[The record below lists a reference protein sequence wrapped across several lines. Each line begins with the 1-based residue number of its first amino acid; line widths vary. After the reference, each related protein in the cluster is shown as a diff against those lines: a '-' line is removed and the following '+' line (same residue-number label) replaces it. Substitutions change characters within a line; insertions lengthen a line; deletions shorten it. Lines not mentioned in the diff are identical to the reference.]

1 MQKQTINFL
10 FDAIDDV
17 VNGYNSN
24 GRVNRLDIELLA
36 SWKTIVKAGIEKR
49 QLALKDVHPSM
60 VTGVQF
66 EADFTVPEPKK
77 KVGRPKKKAT
87 AKKRPVG
94 RPRKTEL
101 KVV

>member
-17 VNGYNSN
+17 VNGYNRN
-24 GRVNRLDIELLA
+24 GRVNRLDVELLA
-36 SWKTIVKAGIEKR
+36 SWKTILKAEMEKR
-49 QLALKDVHPSM
+49 QLTLKDVHPSM
-60 VTGVQF
+60 IRGVQF
-66 EADFTVPEPKK
+66 EADFSVPETKK
-77 KVGRPKKKAT
+77 KVSRPKKKT
-87 AKKRPVG
+87 VAKKRPVG

>member
-1 MQKQTINFL
+1 MQKDTIKFL
-10 FDAIDDV
+10 FEAIDDV
-17 VNGYNSN
+17 VNGYSSN
-24 GRVNRLDIELLA
+24 GRVSRQNVELLA
-36 SWKTIVKAGIEKR
+36 SWKTIVKAEMEKR
-49 QLALKDVHPSM
+49 QLTLKDVHPSM

-77 KVGRPKKKAT
+77 KVGRPRKT

>member
-17 VNGYNSN
+17 VNRYNSN
-24 GRVNRLDIELLA
+24 GRVNKLDVELLA
-36 SWKTIVKAGIEKR
+36 SWKTIVRAEMEKR
-49 QLALKDVHPSM
+49 QLTLKDIHPSM
-60 VTGVQF
+60 VKGVQF
-66 EADFTVPEPKK
+66 EADFSIPEPKK
-77 KVGRPKKKAT
+77 KAGRPK
-87 AKKRPVG
+87 KKRPVG